1 MEIRNKLTV
10 TRGERVRG
18 LWWKEESR
26 NMYKG
31 HMGKDNGGG
40 GLNVEDGVGGQRT
53 VMGGNEDNC
62 N

>member
-40 GLNVEDGVGGQRT
+40 RIECGRWGGRAEDSNGGK
-53 VMGGNEDNC
+53 
-62 N
+62 